1 MRNSN
6 TDKNGATGI
15 LSAITLT
22 CYITTLAALL
32 AMGYSVFL
40 VVAGTLGEDI
50 FAAYTRQL
58 F

>member
-6 TDKNGATGI
+6 TDKNAGAGI
-15 LSAITLT
+15 LAAITLT
-22 CYITTLAALL
+22 CYVTTLAALL
-32 AMGYSVFL
+32 AVGYSVFL
-40 VVAGTLGEDI
+40 VAAGTLDENI